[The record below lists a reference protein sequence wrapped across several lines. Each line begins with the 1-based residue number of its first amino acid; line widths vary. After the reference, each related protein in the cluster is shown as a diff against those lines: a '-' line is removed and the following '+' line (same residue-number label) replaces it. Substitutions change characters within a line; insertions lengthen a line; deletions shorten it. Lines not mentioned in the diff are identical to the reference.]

1 MNAGYEHGENHR
13 AFVKVPKRRV
23 VSVVSLIMPLIGGTV
38 GRFLQMVE
46 LPGRNREVLL
56 YSGPALSLFHS
67 LQRNHADESVCTAGA
82 MYSWMSTQPKSSSV

>member
-13 AFVKVPKRRV
+13 AFVKAQSVGV

-46 LPGRNREVLL
+46 LPGRNGEVLL
-56 YSGPALSLFHS
+56 YSGPGAFTFSLVAAKP
-67 LQRNHADESVCTAGA
+67 RG
-82 MYSWMSTQPKSSSV
+82 